1 MKTKI
6 QTLMALST
14 LFVIGCID
22 VKGGSIEL
30 LDLSHLEQISG
41 GEVCK
46 CVNTSRTDCS
56 YNPNAQCQTEP
67 AQGAGAIGV
76 ICKFPGAPI
85 YRAVG
90 QRLKD
95 ENCLRSPNPND
106 NCTISDA
113 SFCVD
118 EQHYKCTT
126 DDFTHQILMPGG
138 MTITQH
144 VRNCASVAIGSAYQA
159 GTRKKGTG
167 RHCP

>member
-1 MKTKI
+1 
-6 QTLMALST
+6 MALST

-22 VKGGSIEL
+22 VKGASIEL

-46 CVNTSRTDCS
+46 CINISRFDCS
-56 YNPNAQCQTEP
+56 YNPDAQCKTEP
-67 AQGAGAIGV
+67 AQGAGAVGV

-118 EQHYKCTT
+118 EQKYFCRTIEMQREIPSQVT
-126 DDFTHQILMPGG
+126 GL
-138 MTITQH
+138 TITQYIWD
-144 VRNCASVAIGSAYQA
+144 CISCPDGSAYQA